1 MDSITIIEIF
11 ISILLVF
18 SALLIVFSKDVVQS
32 IIYLSILSMVT
43 AVAFVLLKAPDVAI
57 TEIVIGSGLITFLFL
72 FTIKSSSHVKIPE
85 ASNTLGEAGDSK

>member
-1 MDSITIIEIF
+1 MDAYKALEIF

-18 SALLIVFSKDVVQS
+18 TGVMMVFSKD
-32 IIYLSILSMVT
+32 IIKTIIFLSILSMIT

-72 FTIKSSSHVKIPE
+72 FTIK
-85 ASNTLGEAGDSK
+85 ASKKAGDTK

>member
-1 MDSITIIEIF
+1 MDAYKALEIF

-18 SALLIVFSKDVVQS
+18 TGVMMVFSKD
-32 IIYLSILSMVT
+32 IIKTIIFLSILSMIT

-72 FTIKSSSHVKIPE
+72 FTIKTSKK
-85 ASNTLGEAGDSK
+85 AGDTK